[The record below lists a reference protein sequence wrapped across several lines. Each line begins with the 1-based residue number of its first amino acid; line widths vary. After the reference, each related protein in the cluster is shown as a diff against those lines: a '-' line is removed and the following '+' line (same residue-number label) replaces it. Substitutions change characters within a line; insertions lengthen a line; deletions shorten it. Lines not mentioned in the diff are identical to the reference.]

1 MKLINRIFGIAAAL
15 LLVCSCTT
23 VLDTETIVGTWEVD
37 RHLTN
42 GWYNDEDGRQ
52 VVSSTYS
59 ERDKEKDP
67 DVYTHLTFNSDGT
80 GVMLSN
86 SYNREGVL
94 ERNETPFSWSI
105 EDNDL
110 YMNKADGTPLF
121 SANGFDMTL
130 FGSKLFIEKV
140 IKDGDNNFE
149 EKLVCY
155 RIEE

>member
-1 MKLINRIFGIAAAL
+1 MKLFNRIFGIAAAL

-23 VLDTETIVGTWEVD
+23 VIDTETIVGTWEVD

-52 VVSSTYS
+52 VMSSTYF

-94 ERNETPFSWSI
+94 ESNETPFNWTL
-105 EDNDL
+105 EDGGL
-110 YMNKADGTPLF
+110 YMTTSDGEPVF
-121 SANGFDMTL
+121 KANGFKATL
-130 FGSKLFIEKV
+130 TGSRLYLEKIV
-140 IKDGDNNFE
+140 KDDENDFE
-149 EKLVCY
+149 EKIILF
-155 RIEE
+155 RISE